1 MVNILGAVLGFL
13 SSPLTAYIKKTER
26 KQELESAITEKRIEL
41 VSTAQNHKALW
52 EIEAVKSGN
61 NSWKDEYVT
70 ILFSLPAILC
80 FIEPTTVEQGFIA
93 LDRSPDWYQYSFLT
107 VMLAAVGVKMTS
119 SLFKFIRKGK

>member
-1 MVNILGAVLGFL
+1 MISAILNFL
-13 SSPLTAYIKKTER
+13 SAPLTAYIKKTER
-26 KQELESAITEKRIEL
+26 KQELESAITEKKIEL

-70 ILFSLPAILC
+70 ILFSIPAILC
-80 FIEPTTVEQGFIA
+80 FIQPEIVEDGFKA
-93 LDRSPDWYQYSFLT
+93 LEQSPDWYEYSFLT

-119 SLFKFIRKGK
+119 SLFKFFRKR